1 MTDNIFRKAIILII
15 LIIPVLTLSSCLEF
29 FKPDEAPDVTI
40 KIEEFSYNE
49 GDIHETDTGYW
60 YEFWWKTA
68 ADAESILYRYQLGE
82 NETIEDYEGADWE
95 DIPWDEDVG
104 KGSIG
109 WPEDP
114 KYHDDA
120 RYRYLRDKN
129 TAFFAEQRYIIGI
142 ESKIET
148 TNYPEPFLG
157 RFIYNKEILVNP
169 AVPKNGIWFQFNYQQ
184 DDHYADRGDFIAGVW
199 KDIADYGQQPA
210 RTEVIGFDEY
220 NPDTPYFLPAYAY
233 PVYQFRVFRDYN
245 EDGYYTPLT
254 DPSHTSPYQV
264 SVVNG
269 ENYDLIDQEG
279 ILELSDPFEYPSG
292 GIIVSTNTTS
302 IKPGEPLDIE
312 VEIEN
317 QWNNFYTGSINVN
330 FESTDPE
337 EAIITT
343 GKVGNYVFDEADPV
357 WVHPVILEL
366 VDTSDTN
373 ITRIRGEITYTN
385 ISGQP
390 VTISDI
396 TDTQVEI
403 DDSHIELLI
412 SYTENGRYDGDY
424 VIYVEEIFGGV
435 TEDTETTIITA
446 GEFILDPTFE
456 HVIPTKVGRDYDIE
470 IFRDD
475 NGDQNYDPD
484 TDAYVSHLETNMDS
498 EQIQVP
504 LTLVEPATL
513 IEDTIE
519 ITDQNPT
526 EITSGD
532 IVTIDIELR
541 DQWGHPYEED
551 TFYTIPT
558 EQTIDL
564 SLSSPDLEIGDID
577 SVSGGVKVD
586 TDTIRDSDKDGII
599 SADLIIKRIPDNVV
613 SAINTAINPTWNGAS
628 PSTIISSD
636 QITVRNN
643 YIEGTFTYDND
654 GLQTSG
660 NLKVEVWDTSTFTD
674 SSSPNIVY
682 TTDSTTYPAT
692 QYGFTAGTFPI
703 ASGAYSY
710 TFKVPVENSNATYYI
725 RVFRD
730 FDDNGYD
737 TTNDDDIR
745 RDAYQAYPA
754 IPISINHNNAVLN
767 FTDNLINKSEL
778 LRGIN
783 AELDPANDMDMI
795 READYVKVDIM
806 FANQW
811 SNPYTGSVTRDVT
824 VEATNT
830 DIVVDDIVGYPSN
843 VVTVSGSSESIDMS
857 LDKIPGPG
865 TPEEVTWIKV
875 TDNIDNTITGQTGN
889 TITLHDSSII
899 FDVDYSG
906 EQPYGGEF
914 RIELDNGMVIEISEP
929 YDGSTFSYT
938 SQTYYLPAGA
948 YDLKSYIDFEE
959 ADAYFDGSV
968 VTLNNDVIDN
978 DIEASYTDNIL
989 NVNNAQHNNPIFTL
1003 SDGHPRDIQYMTLT
1017 GAPGAGSKVKS
1028 GDASQS
1034 ITFDINTFDQW
1045 KQAYGD
1051 NTESIYFTWNGN
1063 TSPGDDNVIINGDAT
1078 PPFLQSINGSGT
1090 TLADLIMENTT
1101 PTNDTNRGTI
1111 YMEYSANAN
1120 VNESISNITVDGEKP
1135 TLTPNPADG
1144 STQYNN
1150 AFDIILTFSEPMNT
1164 GMLNL
1169 SGGDMD
1175 SEVGSTS
1182 WSAGN
1187 TVLTVSPSGTWA
1199 EGTNR
1204 ELFIDCEDEV
1214 GNAMNTYTLNY
1225 YIDYTVPTVDNTI
1238 PTDGSNM
1245 NSNTFEIVLEFS
1257 EDMNTSSGSL
1267 SVTGMGAEALPINP
1281 PSWDDLTHL
1290 RISPST
1296 TWSEGIN
1303 RELRIQSLEDASG
1316 NAFPGD
1322 VVRNYTIDVTAPVQQ
1337 SAEVL
1342 TGGDQIVITFDEN
1355 LDANPPFDGNFDVT
1369 TTQGEPVNV
1378 TSTSVS
1384 GTDLTLDLDRIIEDT
1399 ETGVNITY
1407 DKDNGTPQIKDD
1419 IFGNITGN
1427 FAIPAANFSLRTP
1440 QADISPPASG
1450 QTEGNNLVYD
1460 VNLDFASS
1468 YDVTVSYAISGTNIQ
1483 ASDYDDTI
1491 DGGDII
1497 ISAGTDQGTIT
1508 IGTIDDN
1515 LYEGN
1520 EDLRVTLTDVIINGT
1535 STGNIGTAIADGT
1548 IQDAQS
1554 LPTVNITGVST
1565 NIIPEDD
1572 AVGQVDVTVGISTPH
1587 YSNVDIVFDTSG
1599 SATGGGTDYTLN
1611 NLTIPAEQPSAIA
1624 TITINNDTIYEQDE
1638 TINISIDTAT
1648 STSGTGHP
1656 NIGASS
1662 ETVTID
1668 EDDAVSVVEFSSA
1681 TASYNE
1687 NVGNADITLTVSPPA
1702 SQMITATV
1710 DITGGSATEGAG
1722 GNWDYTFSAPMD
1734 IDIPSNT
1741 TNHTFQIPINN
1752 DNVYE
1757 GLEDFQLQITSVS
1770 GVYSVG
1776 PQATH
1781 TVDITDNESVPTVS
1795 YEANKSVNENVGG
1808 GSVDVALNMSNLF
1821 DTNTTVTIGIS
1832 GGSAT
1837 GGGTDYDVVSTSI
1850 LIPAYTASANATLN
1864 INDDDFYEDD
1874 ETVILDLISA
1884 TNGVGVDPA
1893 DHTLTISENENIP
1906 EVRFTLTTGSVNEDV
1921 GTGIK
1926 TVNISMSE
1934 KYKQNLTVDFTV
1946 SGGNATGGGVDFTM
1960 PASGSVSIP
1969 FGSTTTS
1976 FDIMINDDG
1985 IYEPDE
1991 TLILNIDDPAGNP
2004 TADTGTYILTILDN
2018 EPIPEVS
2025 FTNLTGSVAEDVVGG
2040 VQTVSLDIDVPYYQD
2055 TDISFTVI
2063 GGGTTADASDYSIP
2077 ASVTL
2082 PAENLSTTFDIT
2094 INDDASYEPDET
2106 LTLSINNPTGDP
2118 TANNN
2123 DYVLTILNDET
2134 APEAAFT
2141 TTTDSVAEG
2150 SGVTTVTVELDAL
2163 YGYDTTI
2170 FYSVGGDATGGGV
2183 DYDLSPA
2190 SFVIPANNW
2199 NASFTIDV
2207 LDDSVYEED
2216 ETMSITLTGT
2226 DNDTTIDGANDTFTL
2241 TITEDEA
2248 SPVANFTSTT
2258 DSVAEGSGVTTVTVQ
2273 LNREYDQITEV
2284 FYTIGGDATGG
2295 GDDYTLSPAT
2305 FTIPANT
2312 LTADFT
2318 IDVLDDSVYEEDE
2331 TMSITLTGTDNDTT
2345 IDGANDTFTL
2355 TITEDEASPVANFTS
2370 TTDSVA
2376 EGSGVTTVTVQL
2388 NREYD
2393 QITEVFYTIGGDA
2406 TGGGDDYTL
2415 SPATFTIPAN
2425 TLTADFTIDVLDDID
2440 YELDEAMSITLTGTD
2455 NDTSIG
2461 VNDTFTLTITADGD
2475 PVPTVDI
2482 ATPVSIT
2489 EPTGSSTTLS
2499 VDVTLDRESYE
2510 DIIVDYT
2517 FTDVTATG
2525 GNGTDTVNHDYN
2537 NTTGNITIPA
2547 GSTGPVTIDI
2557 EIFDNTG
2564 ADPPSEDFEI
2574 TISLNVASGS
2584 AILGTSVS
2592 TATINQ

>member
-1 MTDNIFRKAIILII
+1 MTNNIIRKAIILII
-15 LIIPVLTLSSCLEF
+15 LIIPVLILSSCLDLF
-29 FKPDEAPDVTI
+29 DHDEPPDVTI
-40 KIEEFSYNE
+40 KIEDFTYNE

-82 NETIEDYEGADWE
+82 NETIEDYEGANWE
-95 DIPWDEDVG
+95 DIPWDDVG

-148 TNYPEPFLG
+148 TNYPEPFMG

-184 DDHYADRGDFIAGVW
+184 DDHYADKGDFIAGVW
-199 KDIADYGQQPA
+199 KDIVDDGQQPVY
-210 RTEVIGFDEY
+210 TEDIEFDVY

-254 DPSHTSPYQV
+254 DPSHTSPFQV

-279 ILELSDPFEYPSG
+279 VLEMNDPSEYPSG
-292 GIIVSTNTTS
+292 GITVSTNTTS
-302 IKPGEPLDIE
+302 IKPGDPLDIE

-317 QWNNFYTGSINVN
+317 QWNNYYTGSINVN
-330 FESTDPE
+330 FESTDSE
-337 EAIITT
+337 EAIITS
-343 GKVGNYVFDEADPV
+343 GKVGNYVFNESDPV
-357 WVHPVILEL
+357 WVHPVTLEL
-366 VDTSDTN
+366 VDTSQNN

-385 ISGQP
+385 INGQP

-396 TDTQVEI
+396 TDNQIEI
-403 DDSHIELLI
+403 DDSHIELII
-412 SYTENGRYDGDY
+412 SYTPNGRYDGDF
-424 VIYVEEIFGGV
+424 VIVVEETYGGSTNTNTYTI
-435 TEDTETTIITA
+435 TEA
-446 GEFILDPTFE
+446 EFITPFSFI
-456 HVIPTKVGRDYDIE
+456 IPTLVGRDYDIQV
-470 IFRDD
+470 FRDD

-484 TDAYVSHLETNMDS
+484 TDAYVSHTEYNMDS

-504 LTLVEPATL
+504 LTLTEPPAL
-513 IEDTIE
+513 IKDTIE
-519 ITDQNPT
+519 ITSISPID
-526 EITSGD
+526 ITSGD
-532 IVTIDIELR
+532 IVTVDIELR

-551 TFYTIPT
+551 AFYTIPT

-564 SLSSPDLEIGDID
+564 SLSSTDLEIGDI
-577 SVSGGVKVD
+577 VNVTGGVRVD
-586 TDTIRDSDKDGII
+586 TDTVRDSDKDGLIT
-599 SADLIIKRIPDNVV
+599 AELIIKRIPDNVV
-613 SAINTAINPTWNGAS
+613 SAINTTIEPTWNGAS

-636 QITVRNN
+636 PITVRNN

-654 GLQTSG
+654 TLQPSG
-660 NLKVEVWDTSTFTD
+660 DLKVEVWNTSTFTN

-682 TTDSTTYPAT
+682 STDSTTYPAA

-703 ASGAYSY
+703 PTDPLDAGQYSY

-730 FDDNGYD
+730 FNDDGYD
-737 TTNDDDIR
+737 TTDDDDIR

-754 IPISINHNNAVLN
+754 TPISINHNNAVVN
-767 FTDNLINKSEL
+767 FTDDLVNKSEL
-778 LRGIN
+778 LRSIT
-783 AELDPANDMDMI
+783 AELNPANDTDMV
-795 READYVKVDIM
+795 READYVDVDIM

-811 SNPYTGSVTRDVT
+811 SNPYSGSVTRDVT
-824 VEATNT
+824 VETTNANT
-830 DIVVDDIVGYPSN
+830 IIDDIIGYPSN
-843 VVTVSGSSESIDMS
+843 IVTVTNSSETIEVA
-857 LDKIPGPG
+857 LDKTTGSG
-865 TPEEVTWIKV
+865 TPEEDTQIKV
-875 TDNIDNTITGQTGN
+875 TDNIDNTISGQTSN
-889 TITLHDSSII
+889 IITLHDSSIT

-906 EQPYGGEF
+906 NQPFNGEF
-914 RIELDNGMVIEISEP
+914 RIELDNGSVIEISETF
-929 YDGSTFSYT
+929 DGSTFPYT
-938 SQTYYLPAGA
+938 SVTYYLPAGA

-978 DIEASYTDNIL
+978 DIEAYYTDNIL
-989 NVNNAQHNNPIFTL
+989 NINNAQHNNPIFNL
-1003 SDGHPRDIQYMTLT
+1003 SDGHPKDIQYMTLT
-1017 GAPGAGSKVKS
+1017 GAPGAGSRVKS

-1034 ITFDINTFDQW
+1034 IPFDINTFDQW

-1051 NTESIYFTWNGN
+1051 NAESIYFSWNGN
-1063 TSPGDDNVIINGDAT
+1063 TSPGDDNVIINGVAT
-1078 PPFLQSINGSGT
+1078 PPPPYTLSINASGIT
-1090 TLADLIMENTT
+1090 TADLIMENIS
-1101 PTNDTNRGTI
+1101 PTDDTNFGTI
-1111 YMEYSANAN
+1111 DMEYSANAN

-1135 TLTPNPADG
+1135 TVTPNPADG
-1144 STQYNN
+1144 TTQYTDN
-1150 AFDIILTFSEPMNT
+1150 FDIILTFSEPMNT
-1164 GMLNL
+1164 GTFTPTGNMAGEIGSQVW
-1169 SGGDMD
+1169 SGGD
-1175 SEVGSTS
+1175 
-1182 WSAGN
+1182 
-1187 TVLTVSPSGTWA
+1187 TVLTISPSSTWS
-1199 EGTNR
+1199 EGTTR
-1204 ELFIDCEDEV
+1204 QLIIDCEDVV
-1214 GNAMNTYTLNY
+1214 GNAMNSFTLDY
-1225 YIDYTVPTVDNTI
+1225 YIDYTEATVTSTN
-1238 PTDGSNM
+1238 PADGSNM
-1245 NSNTFEIVLEFS
+1245 NTDTFDIVFEFD
-1257 EDMNTSSGSL
+1257 EDMNINSGSL
-1267 SVTGMGAEALPINP
+1267 FGAGMGTEAVAITSA
-1281 PSWDDLTHL
+1281 SWDNPTDL

-1303 RELRIQSLEDASG
+1303 RELRIQNLEDASG
-1316 NAFPGD
+1316 NPISPPG
-1322 VVRNYTIDVTAPVQQ
+1322 VIRYYNIDVTAPIHQ

-1342 TGGDQIVITFDEN
+1342 VGGDQIVITFNEN
-1355 LDANPPFDGNFDVT
+1355 LDTNAPFEGNFDVT
-1369 TTQGEPVNV
+1369 TTQGAPVNV

-1384 GTDLTLDLDRIIEDT
+1384 GTDITLDLDRAVEDT
-1399 ETGVNITY
+1399 ETGVNIAY
-1407 DKDNGTPQIKDD
+1407 DKDMGTPQIKDEV
-1419 IFGNITGN
+1419 FGNITGN
-1427 FAIPAANFSLRTP
+1427 FVIPASNFSNRTP
-1440 QADISPPASG
+1440 RADISPATSRI
-1450 QTEGNNLVYD
+1450 EGNNLVYD
-1460 VNLDFASS
+1460 VDLNFASS
-1468 YDVTVSYAISGTNIQ
+1468 YNVTVDYSISGMNIE
-1483 ASDYDDTI
+1483 ASDYDNTI
-1491 DGGDII
+1491 DNGDII
-1497 ISAGTDQGTIT
+1497 IGAGTTLGTIT

-1520 EDLRVTLTDVIINGT
+1520 EDLRVTLDDVIVNGT

-1565 NIIPEDD
+1565 NSIPEDD
-1572 AVGQVDVTVGISTPH
+1572 ALGEVDVTVGISTPH
-1587 YSNVDIVFDTSG
+1587 YSDVVIVFDTTG

-1611 NLTIPAEQPSAIA
+1611 SLTIPAEQPSAIA
-1624 TITINNDTIYEQDE
+1624 TITINNDTVYEDDE

-1648 STSGTGHP
+1648 STSGTDHP
-1656 NIGASS
+1656 IVGASS
-1662 ETVTID
+1662 ETITIQ
-1668 EDDAVSVVEFSSA
+1668 EDDTVSVVEFSSA

-1734 IDIPSNT
+1734 IDIPANT
-1741 TNHTFQIPINN
+1741 TNHIFQIPIN
-1752 DNVYE
+1752 DDDVYE
-1757 GLEDFQLQITSVS
+1757 NIEDFQLQITGVS

-1781 TVDITDNESVPTVS
+1781 TVDITDNEAVPTVS
-1795 YEANKSVNENVGG
+1795 FEASKSVNENVGG
-1808 GSVDVALNMSNLF
+1808 GSVNVQLDIWPYIDN
-1821 DTNTTVTIGIS
+1821 DTTVTIGVA

-1850 LIPAYTASANATLN
+1850 VIPAYNLSANATLN
-1864 INDDDFYEDD
+1864 INDDDFYEGD
-1874 ETVILDLISA
+1874 ETVILDLINA
-1884 TNGVGVDPA
+1884 DNGVSVDPA
-1893 DHTLTISENENIP
+1893 DHTLTISDNENIP
-1906 EVRFTLTTGSVNEDV
+1906 EVRFTVTTGSVNEDV

-1926 TVNISMSE
+1926 TVNLSMSD
-1934 KYKQNLTVDFTV
+1934 KYKQNLTIDFTV
-1946 SGGNATGGGVDFTM
+1946 SGGNAAGGGVDFTM
-1960 PASGSVSIP
+1960 PVSGTVTIP

-1976 FDIMINDDG
+1976 FDITINDDG
-1985 IYEPDE
+1985 IYELDE
-1991 TLILNIDDPAGNP
+1991 TIILNIDDPAGDP
-2004 TADTGTYILTILDN
+2004 TADAGTYTLTILDN
-2018 EPIPEVS
+2018 EAVPEVS

-2077 ASVTL
+2077 ASVTI

-2106 LTLSINNPTGDP
+2106 LTLSLNNPTGDP

-2134 APEAAFT
+2134 APEASFT
-2141 TTTDSVAEG
+2141 STSDSVAEG
-2150 SGVTTVTVELDAL
+2150 SGITTVTVELDAL

-2170 FYSVGGDATGGGV
+2170 FYTVGGDATGGGV

-2248 SPVANFTSTT
+2248 VPIANFTSISG
-2258 DSVAEGSGVTTVTVQ
+2258 SVAEGSGLTTATVQ
-2273 LNREYDQITEV
+2273 LDREYDQITEV
-2284 FYTIGGDATGG
+2284 FYT
-2295 GDDYTLSPAT
+2295 
-2305 FTIPANT
+2305 
-2312 LTADFT
+2312 
-2318 IDVLDDSVYEEDE
+2318 V
-2331 TMSITLTGTDNDTT
+2331 
-2345 IDGANDTFTL
+2345 
-2355 TITEDEASPVANFTS
+2355 
-2370 TTDSVA
+2370 
-2376 EGSGVTTVTVQL
+2376 
-2388 NREYD
+2388 
-2393 QITEVFYTIGGDA
+2393 GGDA

-2440 YELDEAMSITLTGTD
+2440 YELDETMSITLTGTD
-2455 NDTSIG
+2455 NDTTIDG
-2461 VNDTFTLTITADGD
+2461 ANDTFTLTITADGD

-2525 GNGTDTVNHDYN
+2525 GDGTDTVNHDYN
-2537 NTTGNITIPA
+2537 NTVGNITIPA
-2547 GSTGPVTIDI
+2547 GSTGPVTIDV

-2584 AILGTSVS
+2584 ATLGTSVS